1 MAGRC
6 GVKSCCS
13 LSTLTC
19 VCFSPPWQYARRLL
33 SATRPRCG
41 DVARCPGYVAPSW
54 HRAEPGGGREEQ
66 GSFSSLIPDQSTP
79 GSRAAWARGQGEIL
93 HPPPF
98 LQCRVPVYVQTSSRE
113 AQGHGAPDVPGKVPL
128 PAAGLDQLC
137 PSLSESPAAWWFPNS
152 PSLPQVDPK
161 RNFPPEQACLAM
173 GKLRPHFAQEF
184 ALEGTQVPLQLLP
197 GRGAAAVA
205 GLPFPQGQALS
216 KSCQAPRAPKFTLH
230 HIF

>member
-41 DVARCPGYVAPSW
+41 DVTRCPGHAAPSW
-54 HRAEPGGGREEQ
+54 HCAEPGGGREEQ

-79 GSRAAWARGQGEIL
+79 GSRAAWACGQGEIL

-98 LQCRVPVYVQTSSRE
+98 LQCRVRVYVQTSSRE
-113 AQGHGAPDVPGKVPL
+113 AQGHGAPDMPGKVPL

-137 PSLSESPAAWWFPNS
+137 PSLSGSPAAWWFPNS
-152 PSLPQVDPK
+152 PSLPQVDPR
-161 RNFPPEQACLAM
+161 RNFPPEQACLAPSH
-173 GKLRPHFAQEF
+173 GEAAPSLCSRICLGRH
-184 ALEGTQVPLQLLP
+184 P
-197 GRGAAAVA
+197 GSPAAPAWQRA
-205 GLPFPQGQALS
+205 GLPLPQGQSLS
-216 KSCQAPRAPKFTLH
+216 KSFQAPSTPKFTLH
-230 HIF
+230 HFF

>member
-1 MAGRC
+1 M
-6 GVKSCCS
+6 
-13 LSTLTC
+13 
-19 VCFSPPWQYARRLL
+19 RRLL
-33 SATRPRCG
+33 SAARPRCG
-41 DVARCPGYVAPSW
+41 DVARCPGHTAPSR

-79 GSRAAWARGQGEIL
+79 GSRAAWACGQGEIL

-98 LQCRVPVYVQTSSRE
+98 LQSRVRVYVQVSSWE

-128 PAAGLDQLC
+128 PAALPILEWV
-137 PSLSESPAAWWFPNS
+137 PRSLVVTKFPFFSPGGS
-152 PSLPQVDPK
+152 QR

-184 ALEGTQVPLQLLP
+184 ALEGTQVPLPLLP

-205 GLPFPQGQALS
+205 GLPLPPGQALAR
-216 KSCQAPRAPKFTLH
+216 SCQAPRAPKFTLH
-230 HIF
+230 RIF